1 MVLFLER
8 NDELVLSN
16 MSTHMYILQMQK
28 DKRWGRDLRKS
39 EKYKVFSFLRGRK
52 GKITIFLQEK
62 GGTNFKLP
70 EVEN

>member
-1 MVLFLER
+1 
-8 NDELVLSN
+8 
-16 MSTHMYILQMQK
+16 MYILQMQK
-28 DKRWGRDLRKS
+28 DKRSGRDSRKS